1 MFKKVK
7 SFFFFFVSRQNQS
20 FFKSSFFPVV
30 IIEWNKIDV
39 HIRNSGS
46 CNVFYRIILKFIRPE
61 LNQVFNVDSSEGL
74 KFLARTRLARLRK
87 SYLQICSCGQEIE
100 TSTHFFDHSSNYHC
114 TRQTFY
120 EK

>member
-1 MFKKVK
+1 MFYKLNKEKSPAYLFQLNPENSTPILQDVFKKVK
-7 SFFFFFVSRQNQS
+7 SFFFFFFSRQNQS

-87 SYLQICSCGQEIE
+87 SYL
-100 TSTHFFDHSSNYHC
+100 
-114 TRQTFY
+114 
-120 EK
+120 